1 VKRIFWFGAGIAA
14 GVALTR
20 KAKETARQATPAGIA
35 GNLGEAMRELA
46 GAIGSFGADIR
57 AGMTER
63 EEELSEVVEERSGVS
78 PVARHALGVRD
89 DRRADRHGDRHG
101 DRYEDRNDWRDER
114 QARRVPAPRDARA
127 RRADS

>member
-1 VKRIFWFGAGIAA
+1 VGIAT

-57 AGMTER
+57 AGMVER
-63 EEELSEVVEERSGVS
+63 EEELSEVVEQRSGVS
-78 PVARHALGVRD
+78 PMARHALG
-89 DRRADRHGDRHG
+89 A
-101 DRYEDRNDWRDER
+101 RDER
-114 QARRVPAPRDARA
+114 VDTSTERVARRVPAPRDARA
-127 RRADS
+127 RRAGS